1 MFSGRRL
8 VLKAKATVCLPFHSE
23 KQLKALVNAL
33 TPEVNRQIGTR
44 SKATLA
50 TDGQFLVLNV
60 EAEDT
65 VALRAALNAY
75 LRWINSTV
83 NVLEAVAKES

>member
-1 MFSGRRL
+1 MR
-8 VLKAKATVCLPFHSE
+8 AKATIRLLFESE
-23 KQLKALVNAL
+23 KQIGALVNAL

-44 SKATLA
+44 SKAKLTM
-50 TDGQFLVLNV
+50 DGLSLLLDV

-83 NVLEAVAKES
+83 NVLEAVAKVS

>member
-1 MFSGRRL
+1 
-8 VLKAKATVCLPFHSE
+8 VKAKATVRLPFQSE
-23 KQLKALVNAL
+23 KQLTALVNAL

-44 SKATLA
+44 SKTILT
-50 TDGQFLVLNV
+50 TDGLVLVLNV

-83 NVLEAVAKES
+83 NVLETVKRVS

>member
-1 MFSGRRL
+1 
-8 VLKAKATVCLPFHSE
+8 VKAKATVRLPFQSE
-23 KQLKALVNAL
+23 KQLAALVDAL
-33 TPEVNRQIGTR
+33 TPELNRQIGTR
-44 SKATLA
+44 SKTILA
-50 TDGQFLVLNV
+50 KDGLALVLNV

-83 NVLEAVAKES
+83 NVLETLKHVS